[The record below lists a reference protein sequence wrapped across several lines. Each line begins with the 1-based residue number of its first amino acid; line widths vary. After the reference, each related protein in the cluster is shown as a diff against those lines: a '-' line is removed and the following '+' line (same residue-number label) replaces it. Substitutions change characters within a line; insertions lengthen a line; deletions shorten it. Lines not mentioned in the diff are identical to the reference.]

1 VPTPSSLQN
10 NRSDMLDFKKSTLTY
25 KLLSASIIGCSIGLS
40 TLFYLNPGLSQI
52 QSAKKNSS
60 DDNLAQ
66 ATERKGQIPAKRMNI
81 AGVKIGMK
89 ISEVIQ
95 LLGKPKRQKISSGA
109 PSIEGDYVDLFY
121 PGLEVRLTTD
131 RPNKLLTASVYE
143 VIIKGSRYSTGDG
156 IRIGD
161 SQNKVIQT
169 YGTPEINIVESK
181 KFIGYWRKPYGTGGL
196 SFEIK
201 DGVVREISLGVSII

>member
-1 VPTPSSLQN
+1 
-10 NRSDMLDFKKSTLTY
+10 MLRAKKSILTA
-25 KLLSASIIGCSIGLS
+25 KILSASIVSCSIGLS
-40 TLFYLNPGLSQI
+40 TLFYLDPGLSQI
-52 QSAKKNSS
+52 ESANKIIS

-66 ATERKGQIPAKRMNI
+66 TTQRKGQIPAKRMNI
-81 AGVKIGMK
+81 VGVKIGTK
-89 ISEVIQ
+89 ISEVIK

-121 PGLEVRLTTD
+121 SGLEVRLTTD
-131 RPNKLLTASVYE
+131 RPNKLLTATVYE
-143 VIIKGSRYSTGDG
+143 VTIKGSRYSTGDG

-181 KFIGYWRKPYGTGGL
+181 KFISYWKKPYGTGGL

-201 DGVVREISLGVSII
+201 DGVVREISLAVSII